1 MAITS
6 TGNTKISGTIGS
18 GNALDGVSIN
28 GNASTISLN
37 DSDSVVGSAIGS
49 VGADTIRATLEY
61 NLQNNINRIVI
72 PSGKTVS
79 FNGNLEL
86 VEGAGII
93 IQPYSTLNIGGFS
106 FKAGD
111 EAITYTHSTITYTHS
126 SVNKYQMYGSCKI
139 DDLLGDHND
148 DDHDSSGFGMMVMG
162 DEALPLVDAIGC

>member
-1 MAITS
+1 MAITL
-6 TGNTKISGTIGS
+6 TGSTKISGTVGS
-18 GNALDGVSIN
+18 GNALDEVSIN

-37 DSDSVVGSAIGS
+37 ASDSVVGSAIGS
-49 VGADTIRATLEY
+49 VGAGTIRTTLEY

-72 PSGKTVS
+72 LSGATVS

-86 VEGAGII
+86 VEGTEII
-93 IQPYSTLNIGGFS
+93 MQPYSTLNIGGFS

-111 EAITYTHSTITYTHS
+111 EEITYTHSTITYIHS
-126 SVNKYQMYGSCKI
+126 SVSKYQMYDSCKI

-162 DEALPLVDAIGC
+162 DGALLL